1 MTLFQNSEISNVCDD
16 GPYYP
21 PFRTSSFL
29 SVVQQKH
36 PEHHHHPFFQRTN
49 TCFLGPKLTSFLA
62 PTPPTRPLQP
72 PFPNPGCE
80 LGADREPP
88 EIERSS

>member
-1 MTLFQNSEISNVCDD
+1 MFVMMVPTIHHLERARVFRSCNKNTQNIITI
-16 GPYYP
+16 
-21 PFRTSSFL
+21 FFSSGQTRA
-29 SVVQQKH
+29 SWDPNSPV
-36 PEHHHHPFFQRTN
+36 
-49 TCFLGPKLTSFLA
+49 FLA

>member
-1 MTLFQNSEISNVCDD
+1 MFVMMVPTIHHLERARFFRSCNKNTQNII
-16 GPYYP
+16 
-21 PFRTSSFL
+21 TIL
-29 SVVQQKH
+29 
-36 PEHHHHPFFQRTN
+36 FFQRTN